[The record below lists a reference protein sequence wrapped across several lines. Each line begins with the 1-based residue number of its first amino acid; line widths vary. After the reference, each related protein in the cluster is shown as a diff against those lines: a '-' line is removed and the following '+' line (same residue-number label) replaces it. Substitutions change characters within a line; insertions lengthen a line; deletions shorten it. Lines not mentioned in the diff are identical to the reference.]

1 MDIDEVSPRQLAP
14 SVGSID
20 TGDMD
25 SPVLA
30 TSPVINSMIIVSQVR
45 FGSIEFLPH
54 PPSLLPVFENMDHG
68 MDLPIGSLSFRVGSR
83 GSICLSDPIC
93 SGPSAIDE
101 APIRATSSTDSS
113 SKVNSPVEEEV
124 NNNTASSWGDL
135 ANLFDDIS
143 SDNESESLSVSPSF
157 STEQSSFVNDPYD
170 SFDYNSMEVSFDS
183 EVVTNSCHR
192 EHHHV
197 YAIITGDSGEG
208 QKNLMISVTPSS
220 ILITYLGEEST
231 KHDPKKAKLLQIEQ

>member
-1 MDIDEVSPRQLAP
+1 
-14 SVGSID
+14 VGSID

-25 SPVLA
+25 SPILA

-101 APIRATSSTDSS
+101 APTRATSSTDSS
-113 SKVNSPVEEEV
+113 N
-124 NNNTASSWGDL
+124 
-135 ANLFDDIS
+135 
-143 SDNESESLSVSPSF
+143 
-157 STEQSSFVNDPYD
+157 

-192 EHHHV
+192 KHHHV

-208 QKNLMISVTPSS
+208 SKEFDDLGNPLVNPDNLPRGRK
-220 ILITYLGEEST
+220 YQ
-231 KHDPKKAKLLQIEQ
+231 A